1 MFLLMNDSTDCQR
14 NRNPDLYVSQL
25 EWQMSRVWSQ
35 LKKYATR
42 CCSRRG
48 DPGGEL
54 TRSVVNANLENTE
67 AGYMET
73 GGETLVPS
81 SASHSSVFTEI
92 NDRRW
97 YATGPLFYPIAGG
110 GARWARASLQ
120 HPRRRCILFRCRF
133 STALERL
140 LCHETHKH
148 ALYRTVHKRTSSFSL
163 THIDIILYDRQD
175 DIFGRGKK
183 IKFL

>member
-1 MFLLMNDSTDCQR
+1 MYFTNEWFNRLSTESEFG
-14 NRNPDLYVSQL
+14 PLQL
-25 EWQMSRVWSQ
+25 EVRIPLQMSRVWSQ
-35 LKKYATR
+35 FKKYAIR
-42 CCSRRG
+42 YCCSRRG
-48 DPGGEL
+48 DTGEEL

-110 GARWARASLQ
+110 GARFSARELAASPATMYSYSLPMPFFNGFRAIVM
-120 HPRRRCILFRCRF
+120 PRN
-133 STALERL
+133 A
-140 LCHETHKH
+140 
-148 ALYRTVHKRTSSFSL
+148 
-163 THIDIILYDRQD
+163 
-175 DIFGRGKK
+175 
-183 IKFL
+183 

>member
-1 MFLLMNDSTDCQR
+1 MLLLMTGFNRLSTETESGLLR
-14 NRNPDLYVSQL
+14 LTI
-25 EWQMSRVWSQ
+25 RVTNEPCAEPQ

-42 CCSRRG
+42 CCSRHS
-48 DPGGEL
+48 DPGEEL

-97 YATGPLFYPIAGG
+97 YATGPSVLSNRWRWGPFS
-110 GARWARASLQ
+110 ARELAASPATMYSLPMPFFNGFRAIVM
-120 HPRRRCILFRCRF
+120 PRN
-133 STALERL
+133 A
-140 LCHETHKH
+140 
-148 ALYRTVHKRTSSFSL
+148 
-163 THIDIILYDRQD
+163 
-175 DIFGRGKK
+175 
-183 IKFL
+183 